1 MTQELI
7 YWQYKYQAGLD
18 VALQQMFPTSADEKV
33 DEVQSLTEKYQK
45 YKKKYVKHLNFN
57 PYEKNLSRCI
67 LD

>member
-18 VALQQMFPTSADEKV
+18 VALQQMFPTSSDEKE

-45 YKKKYVKHLNFN
+45 YKKEYVKHFSFN
-57 PYEKNLSRCI
+57 PEEENLSK
-67 LD
+67 